1 MSDAVELTQ
10 EDLERVTSAIGH
22 VVGKIEF
29 NAAQR
34 LEMLS
39 MAMDFHFDFEAKQYT
54 GSREDV
60 VNTAETFLRF
70 LRGESDEAEVIPLR
84 SV

>member
-1 MSDAVELTQ
+1 MSDAVEVSR
-10 EDLERVTSAIGH
+10 EDLEKMTSMVGH

-34 LEMLS
+34 HEALNL
-39 MAMDFHFDFEAKQYT
+39 AMDLHFDYDAKCYS
-54 GSREDV
+54 GSRDEV

-84 SV
+84 GL